1 MFTKG
6 LGLQAIYGVKEN
18 HKEEL
23 NQLSL
28 GEMIIE
34 EESADGGMGETAMK
48 RRKQLEREGI
58 VGAMKA
64 LKEELGGDKEFADVL
79 WSAIEYVVF
88 PLPFPSF
95 LFTTIGNVN
104 RCL

>member
-6 LGLQAIYGVKEN
+6 LGLQAIYGVK
-18 HKEEL
+18 K
-23 NQLSL
+23 NQQEGLTQSSL

-48 RRKQLEREGI
+48 RRKKLEREGI

-64 LKEELGGDKEFADVL
+64 LKEELGGDKEFAEAL
-79 WSAIEYVVF
+79 WSAI
-88 PLPFPSF
+88 
-95 LFTTIGNVN
+95 
-104 RCL
+104 R